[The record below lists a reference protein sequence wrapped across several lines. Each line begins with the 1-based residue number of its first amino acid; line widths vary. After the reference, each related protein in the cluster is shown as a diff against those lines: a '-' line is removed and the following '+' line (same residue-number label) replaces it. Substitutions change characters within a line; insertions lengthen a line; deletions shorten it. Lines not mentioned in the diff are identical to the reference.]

1 MLGTKAFVLELRR
14 IGLDLN
20 RRTLDPLSGAE
31 MAKPI
36 KQQDANQLEAG
47 YSIWHR
53 TYEIGGILVAVSL
66 NTMLAIRMLK
76 CPSLSGWWTP
86 LAALCG
92 LLFADFIS
100 GFVHWMFDTWG
111 SVDTPVF
118 GKLAIRTFRHH
129 HVDAKAITRHDFIET
144 NGHNITLTTVLGFSG
159 LVFVI
164 PDVTAATLGDVFLVQ
179 SMLWGAIFTCF
190 TSQIHKWAH
199 QDKAPY
205 FVQLL
210 QRARLILEPK
220 HHDVH
225 HTAPFARNYCI
236 TVGWMN
242 GPLRTVRFFET
253 LEWMIT
259 AVTGALPRADDI
271 GEEAALEIV
280 ETQTSPIVVEDDEAA
295 AAEE

>member
-1 MLGTKAFVLELRR
+1 
-14 IGLDLN
+14 
-20 RRTLDPLSGAE
+20 

-36 KQQDANQLEAG
+36 KQQDANELETG

-111 SVDTPVF
+111 SVDTPIV

-164 PDVTAATLGDVFLVQ
+164 PDVAMATHANVFLVQ

-199 QDKAPY
+199 EDEPSKT
-205 FVQLL
+205 VRLL
-210 QRARLILEPK
+210 QRARLILSPS

-225 HTAPFARNYCI
+225 HTAPYARNYCI

-253 LEWMIT
+253 LEWVIT
-259 AVTGALPRADDI
+259 SVTGALPRKDDI
-271 GEEAALEIV
+271 GEEAALEVLETETVAIV
-280 ETQTSPIVVEDDEAA
+280 EEEDAA

>member
-1 MLGTKAFVLELRR
+1 
-14 IGLDLN
+14 
-20 RRTLDPLSGAE
+20 

-36 KQQDANQLEAG
+36 KQQDANTLEAG
-47 YSIWHR
+47 YTAGHR

-66 NTMLAIRMLK
+66 ITLLAIRMLK

-86 LAALCG
+86 LAALVG
-92 LLFADFIS
+92 ILMSDFIS

-111 SVDTPVF
+111 SVDTPVV
-118 GKLAIRTFRHH
+118 GRLAIRTFRHH

-144 NGHNITLTTVLGFSG
+144 NGHNISLTTIYGTVG
-159 LVFVI
+159 LIFVI
-164 PDVTAATLGDVFLVQ
+164 PNTESASLFDVFVVQCLLWATL
-179 SMLWGAIFTCF
+179 FTAF

-199 QDKAPY
+199 QDEPSY
-205 FVQLL
+205 VVRLL
-210 QRARLILEPK
+210 QRARLILSPA

-225 HTAPFARNYCI
+225 HTAPYARNYCI

-242 GPLRTVRFFET
+242 GPLRTIRFFET

-280 ETQTSPIVVEDDEAA
+280 EEQAPPLVEEDDAA
-295 AAEE
+295 AAED

>member
-1 MLGTKAFVLELRR
+1 M
-14 IGLDLN
+14 
-20 RRTLDPLSGAE
+20 S
-31 MAKPI
+31 KPI
-36 KQQDANQLEAG
+36 KQQDANALETG

-66 NTMLAIRMLK
+66 NTVMAIRLFK

-111 SVDTPVF
+111 SVDTPVV

-144 NGHNITLTTVLGFSG
+144 NGHNITLTTILGFSG

-164 PDVTAATLGDVFLVQ
+164 RDVSTATLFDVFLVQ
-179 SMLWGAIFTCF
+179 SMLWGALFTCF

-199 QDKAPY
+199 QDAPSK
-205 FVQLL
+205 FVRLL
-210 QRARLILEPK
+210 QRARLILSPN

-225 HTAPFARNYCI
+225 HTAPYARNYCI

-253 LEWMIT
+253 LEWVIT
-259 AVTGALPRADDI
+259 SVTGALPRKDDI
-271 GEEAALEIV
+271 GEEAALEV
-280 ETQTSPIVVEDDEAA
+280 LETETAAIVEDDDAA
-295 AAEE
+295 AAED

>member
-1 MLGTKAFVLELRR
+1 MLGRKAFVLELRQIR
-14 IGLDLN
+14 LDLN
-20 RRTLDPLSGAE
+20 RGSLDSLAGAA

-47 YSIWHR
+47 YSIYHR
-53 TYEIGGILVAVSL
+53 IYEIGGILLAVSL
-66 NTMLAIRMLK
+66 VTTLAIRMLK

-86 LAALCG
+86 LAALVG
-92 LLFADFIS
+92 MLLSDFIS

-111 SVDTPVF
+111 SVDTPVV

-144 NGHNITLTTVLGFSG
+144 NGHNISLTTIYG
-159 LVFVI
+159 LVGLLFVI
-164 PDVTAATLGDVFLVQ
+164 PNLANATLFDVFVVQ
-179 SMLWGAIFTCF
+179 SLLWASLFTGF

-199 QDKAPY
+199 QDEPPRIIKMM
-205 FVQLL
+205 
-210 QRARLILEPK
+210 QRARLILDPK
-220 HHDVH
+220 HHDIH
-225 HTAPFARNYCI
+225 HTAPYARNYCI

-253 LEWMIT
+253 LEWVIT
-259 AVTGALPRADDI
+259 AVTGAVPRADDI

-280 ETQTSPIVVEDDEAA
+280 ETQVAAPIVEEDDAA